1 MRTSALRGVQI
12 ALLAGVALAAF
23 AGSPAR
29 AASITTNEAGM
40 EAIFLAD
47 GLDIDIRF
55 EAPQTLADPSFLT
68 VSTLDQELALQA
80 LAPSP
85 FPTVNMLF
93 IDELEI
99 CGVTYDPDFVGC
111 AEIPGNKIVVESI
124 FAAGPL
130 GAALNA
136 HELAHNLGLGH
147 DDFDL
152 ANLMYPIILGGTALT
167 SAQVTTILASPL
179 IQTDAGGPFISI
191 TPIVVTP
198 EPGTLL
204 LLALGTIGLRLV
216 RATHGRMGSRP

>member
-1 MRTSALRGVQI
+1 
-12 ALLAGVALAAF
+12 
-23 AGSPAR
+23 
-29 AASITTNEAGM
+29 M
-40 EAIFLAD
+40 EAIFQAD
-47 GLDIDIRF
+47 GLDVDIRF
-55 EAPQTLADPSFLT
+55 DAPQILDDPSFLT
-68 VSTLDQELALQA
+68 VSTLEQELALQA
-80 LAPSP
+80 MAPSP

-99 CGVTYDPDFVGC
+99 CGLTYDPDFVGC
-111 AEIPGNKIVVESI
+111 GELPGNKIVVEST

-136 HELAHNLGLGH
+136 HELAHNLGLVH

-152 ANLMYPIILGGTALT
+152 ANLMYPIILGGTVLS
-167 SAQVTTILASPL
+167 SAQLATILASPL

-204 LLALGTIGLRLV
+204 LVALGTIGLRLL
-216 RATHGRMGSRP
+216 RATSEKMGSRP